1 MKTSIRLSLL
11 AAAMALAGAAQAQTA
26 GSWAVRAGVTNI
38 NPQVTSGNL
47 SAPSLPGTQADVQ
60 DDTRLSGGVTYMLTN
75 NLALDVPLALPFT
88 HDITGAGA
96 IQGVGKIG
104 EVRALPVT
112 ALLQWRFGEPNA
124 QLRPYLG
131 AGPTYAKLYKA
142 RSTATLS
149 ALTGGTPATPTTL
162 SMESKLG
169 LSLQAGVML
178 NINERW
184 FVDASIV
191 KTYIK
196 TRATLSTGQTLDAKL
211 DPVTVSI
218 GVGYRF

>member
-1 MKTSIRLSLL
+1 MKTSIGLSTL
-11 AAAMALAGAAQAQTA
+11 AALMALAGAAQAQTA
-26 GSWAVRAGVTNI
+26 GRWAVRAGVTNI

-60 DDTRLSGGVTYMLTN
+60 DDTQLSGGVTYMLTN

-124 QLRPYLG
+124 QIRPYLG

-142 RSTATLS
+142 RSTAALS

-169 LSLQAGVML
+169 LSLQAGVVI
-178 NINERW
+178 NINDRW
-184 FVDASIV
+184 FVDGSIV